1 MQTDDW
7 HILSENPK
15 DLPEPGERVIICVG
29 AGFIGEGQLKFF
41 NGELKWERYCDFGP
55 VENYMSEKVTAW
67 THFPA
72 APGKKRKTTEGKKT
86 R

>member
-1 MQTDDW
+1 MTVPDW

-29 AGFIGEGQLKFF
+29 NRFVGEGYLK
-41 NGELKWERYCDFGP
+41 NDKQWYRYCDFGP
-55 VENYMSEKVTAW
+55 VDSYMSESVTAW

-72 APGKKRKTTEGKKT
+72 APGKKRKTTEVRKIK
-86 R
+86 

>member
-1 MQTDDW
+1 MTTDDW
-7 HILSENPK
+7 HILSDNPK

-29 AGFIGEGQLKFF
+29 SAFVGEGYLK
-41 NGELKWERYCDFGP
+41 NCKGEVLWFRYCDFDP
-55 VENYMSEKVTAW
+55 IERYMSETVTAW
-67 THFPA
+67 TRFPA

>member
-1 MQTDDW
+1 MITDDW

-29 AGFIGEGQLKFF
+29 AGFIGEGQIKQDC
-41 NGELKWERYCDFGP
+41 KWYRYCDFGP
-55 VENYMSEKVTAW
+55 IDSYMSESVTAW
-67 THFPA
+67 IRFPA

>member
-1 MQTDDW
+1 MTTDDW
-7 HILSENPK
+7 HILSDNPK

-29 AGFIGEGQLKFF
+29 NRFVGEGYLK
-41 NGELKWERYCDFGP
+41 NDKQWYRYCDFGP
-55 VENYMSEKVTAW
+55 VDSYMSETVTAW

>member
-1 MQTDDW
+1 MITDDW
-7 HILSENPK
+7 HILSDNPK

-29 AGFIGEGQLKFF
+29 SSYVGEGYLK
-41 NGELKWERYCDFGP
+41 NDKQWYRYCDFAP
-55 VENYMSEKVTAW
+55 VDSYMSETVTAW
-67 THFPA
+67 TRFPA